1 MLERSQKV
9 IGLTDYSKFGVSA
22 MNEVCPLSR
31 LDVLITDSRAD
42 RMIIGK
48 MHTMK
53 TEVIQIEAPGE
64 QPDTE
69 Q

>member
-1 MLERSQKV
+1 
-9 IGLTDYSKFGVSA
+9 

-64 QPDTE
+64 QPDME